1 MVILYG
7 SYLNII
13 EAVWSLP
20 HSYPT
25 VTPQFRKVISAIGGA
40 TLSAKEIMEIMSLK
54 DKTHFL
60 DKYLYPA
67 IEQGY
72 VGQLHPESPKHPGQ
86 KYMLTSKG
94 KALLD

>member
-1 MVILYG
+1 
-7 SYLNII
+7 
-13 EAVWSLP
+13 
-20 HSYPT
+20 
-25 VTPQFRKVISAIGGA
+25 
-40 TLSAKEIMEIMSLK
+40 MSLK